1 MKPKSYNILKEFK
14 TYTNTYVTQLSQ
26 SIKNIKDTY
35 EDDII
40 LVKEELLTKI
50 AGDYS
55 LDLSELKR
63 RYLRRKKKISTSN
76 DNDNGQN
83 PYYSDSEYIPSQ
95 LLNSQNNIEQMVL
108 YKISHNDND
117 YYIEPID
124 GGKVYDINKNEVG
137 IWKDGFI
144 ELNMDLIE
152 QLKILEIQITDN
164 NDYIINTDTLKINSE
179 DDDFCKVI
187 KKQND
192 SITLFVDSF
201 VDSTKK
207 KVDNNLITK
216 RKKKTKPSIEI

>member
-124 GGKVYDINKNEVG
+124 GGKVYDVNKNEVG

-179 DDDFCKVI
+179 NDDFCKVI

>member
-179 DDDFCKVI
+179 NDDFCKVI